1 MILITGGNGKLGKE
15 LIKVFPLGVLSP
27 KRSELDITEK
37 ESVFNF
43 IETHKPNT
51 IIHCAALTSVRQ
63 CEIDKELAFK
73 INVEGTQNL
82 VVAGLNFNPN
92 CYFVY
97 MSTACVFHGD
107 RGDYIET
114 DVPYPKNFYSLTKL
128 LGEFV
133 TKKLQNYLI
142 IRTNFVERAKWPYEK
157 AFTDRFGTY
166 LFADDL
172 APAIKDVVDKKM
184 TGVVHIVG
192 EEKLS
197 MFDLAKIT
205 TPSVKP
211 MTMDEADL
219 PLTKDMSLRS
229 IRIKPYKLTR

>member
-1 MILITGGNGKLGKE
+1 MILITGGSGKLGKE
-15 LIKVFPLGVLSP
+15 LVKVLPGALAP
-27 KRSELDITEK
+27 KRADLDITER
-37 ESVFNF
+37 EAVSNF
-43 IETHKPNT
+43 IKIHKPDK
-51 IIHCAALTSVRQ
+51 IIHCAALASVRQ
-63 CEIDKELAFK
+63 CETDKELAFK
-73 INVEGTQNL
+73 TNVKGTENL
-82 VVAGLNFNPN
+82 VDACLNFNPN
-92 CYFVY
+92 CYFIY
-97 MSTACVFHGD
+97 MSTACIFYGD
-107 RGDYIET
+107 RGDYVET

-133 TKKLQNYLI
+133 VKKLQTHLI
-142 IRTNFVERAKWPYEK
+142 IRTNFVERTKWPYEK
-157 AFTDRFGTY
+157 AFADRFGTY

-172 APAIKDVVDKKM
+172 ALAIKDTISKKLV
-184 TGVVHIVG
+184 GIVHVVG

-205 TPSVKP
+205 SPDVKP